1 MNRSKFFAVLAFL
14 FALTA
19 PLAVSVT
26 AAQAQSSSF
35 GDGAA
40 VVFDDEAVNDGVKI
54 DISGVD
60 AAPEGMEYVAWLVT
74 DDSEGFLNLGT
85 LAVENGVVKHAF
97 TSDGDN
103 LIQMYSGWAVTV
115 EEAGA
120 GESLQKPTNQ
130 GVVYDRIG
138 AESIA
143 QIRALDAATRQ
154 TSAQLA
160 LALAC
165 ARDAKDADAI
175 EDVKSNA
182 QCVVNLLE
190 GAEGDNYDASVGA
203 SGGDGMGVLNYVAA
217 MKTAAEDIADRSE
230 ERPELGSHG
239 GSAARAAANAE
250 TWTTGARDAALNA
263 LSKDDLE
270 LAKLYIGPGGLSAIS
285 QLDAAVNGHDAN
297 GDSVLNEGDP
307 SEQGATH
314 VARATQL
321 AATLKTVSGEL
332 PVVTTPTPTPAP
344 TATPEP
350 TATPIPTPTPIP
362 QPAGPGLPG
371 VGGMA
376 PSASAMAMLLGV
388 ALAVAIGGLTALR
401 ANRVKERRETA

>member
-40 VVFDDEAVNDGVKI
+40 VVFDDGAVNDGVKI

-85 LAVENGVVKHAF
+85 LAVENGVVKRAF

-115 EEAGA
+115 EESGT

-203 SGGDGMGVLNYVAA
+203 SGGDGMGVINHVAA

-263 LSKDDLE
+263 LARDDVR
-270 LAKLYIGPGGLSAIS
+270 LAKLFIGPGGRTVIN
-285 QLDAAVNGHDAN
+285 QLEAAENGYDAN
-297 GDSVLNEGDP
+297 GDGVLNEGDP
-307 SEQGATH
+307 SEQGAMH

-371 VGGMA
+371 VGGMT